1 MELKHRDLA
10 VAPTFGSIVSQL
22 VIIALGRAA
31 LVLVACMAVGFFSD
45 AGTRPYLCAAGLGF
59 GLVGSFNTVRA
70 ERSSA
75 PPDAANLYSVAF
87 INYAIA
93 SAAFFA
99 AGLMR
104 TNTSLM
110 AFQAL
115 RR

>member
-1 MELKHRDLA
+1 MEGKERDLA
-10 VAPTFGSIVSQL
+10 VAPAFGSVVSQL

-59 GLVGSFNTVRA
+59 GLVGSLMQNNAVRA

-104 TNTSLM
+104 APTPV
-110 AFQAL
+110 
-115 RR
+115 

>member
-1 MELKHRDLA
+1 MELNDRDLA
-10 VAPTFGSIVSQL
+10 LPPTFGSIVSQL

-31 LVLVACMAVGFFSD
+31 LVLVACMAIGLFSD

-59 GLVGSFNTVRA
+59 GLGGSLMQNHAARA

-75 PPDAANLYSVAF
+75 PSDAANLYAVAF

-104 TNTSLM
+104 APTPV
-110 AFQAL
+110 
-115 RR
+115 